1 MATKTIEK
9 LKASS
14 SPFGSTS
21 RGDRGLLALTLF
33 FMRVHLHAVNGKT
46 VPATHRAVYLWC
58 SMVFLTSISGASMTT
73 KRNVVSETISFMF
86 MVMCSDMDNPRLGS
100 SEPGEHYFGQLR
112 TLIREFTTLEFS
124 QIVEK
129 HVRRLNLMYKN
140 LFRPTRETTPDGYQV
155 TFENFFDYTVDTSS
169 PLMDGTVKIDP
180 SGDFVAKQL
189 WPKVKTLISYSS
201 ELMSGLLSTLRVSKE
216 EMSPFCREFSTLED
230 LRDEFIRYCPHTFAY
245 NDVHGT
251 PSDDCDDDGASDPHA
266 DEDNGQPTEEMM
278 LERIKRFSSVMLES
292 REGHERGDDGVG
304 AGGGGN
310 LEEAATEDVPVIH
323 STSPVALGEKDHAE
337 LLAHFRSILAVPSAD
352 DLLDKVHLAIS
363 CLEGESSTGGAVS
376 FARKAKSLVQR
387 WLAKSVDEFPTRPD
401 AVENCDILIERDT
414 ILLVNVKVGT
424 GASASNVA
432 CHFRVITVYEKYYN
446 KWFMAKLGFKR
457 WKREPKPYKVSI
469 RMLEKNALNEYSD
482 VDLVGGSAFPKKD
495 ICQVIEDSLIQ
506 NVVGKLNHA
515 VV

>member
-1 MATKTIEK
+1 MRSI
-9 LKASS
+9 
-14 SPFGSTS
+14 
-21 RGDRGLLALTLF
+21 LLFAF
-33 FMRVHLHAVNGKT
+33 CKIPYSA
-46 VPATHRAVYLWC
+46 
-58 SMVFLTSISGASMTT
+58 
-73 KRNVVSETISFMF
+73 VVSTDQCGQDWTAWILLDCVALSIYFNANERIL
-86 MVMCSDMDNPRLGS
+86 PRS
-100 SEPGEHYFGQLR
+100 
-112 TLIREFTTLEFS
+112 
-124 QIVEK
+124 
-129 HVRRLNLMYKN
+129 
-140 LFRPTRETTPDGYQV
+140 
-155 TFENFFDYTVDTSS
+155 
-169 PLMDGTVKIDP
+169 
-180 SGDFVAKQL
+180 
-189 WPKVKTLISYSS
+189 
-201 ELMSGLLSTLRVSKE
+201 LRVSKE

-304 AGGGGN
+304 AEGGGN

-469 RMLEKNALNEYSD
+469 RMLEMNALNEYSD